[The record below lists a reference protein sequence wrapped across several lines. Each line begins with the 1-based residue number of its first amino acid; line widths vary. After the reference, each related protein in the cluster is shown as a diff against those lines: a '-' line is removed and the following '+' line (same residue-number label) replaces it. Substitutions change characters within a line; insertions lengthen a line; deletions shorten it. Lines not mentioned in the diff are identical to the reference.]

1 MNLVTSYKSSKFLI
15 LLGSSNKNTDG
26 GGGDDPNID
35 VFLLLNTGNMCT
47 KVYGSFVGTIRL
59 FVSIINTFSLS
70 SRIIPVPIYLI
81 YS

>member
-1 MNLVTSYKSSKFLI
+1 
-15 LLGSSNKNTDG
+15 
-26 GGGDDPNID
+26 